1 MVVWLIASILTMT
14 VPAPLTVTSVATL
27 NAPDGLFDAAAQQV
41 VRDQAAWQALWTRL
55 HVNASPAPALP
66 AVDFTR
72 DMVVVAAMGMKSHG
86 GYKIAITAAAE
97 DAGKVIVEVTETSPG
112 ARCMNAMMMTSPVVV
127 AKVPRRAG
135 EVSFNV
141 VRKVVDCQ

>member
-97 DAGKVIVEVTETSPG
+97 DAGKVTVEVTETSPG
-112 ARCMNAMMMTSPVVV
+112 ARCMNAMMMTSPVIV
-127 AKVPRRAG
+127 AKLPRRAG
-135 EVSFNV
+135 DVTFNV

>member
-14 VPAPLTVTSVATL
+14 VPAPLTVTAVATL

-72 DMVVVAAMGMKSHG
+72 DMVVVAAMGTKSHG

-97 DAGKVIVEVTETSPG
+97 DAGKVTVEVTETSPG

-127 AKVPRRAG
+127 AKLPRRAG
-135 EVSFNV
+135 DVTFNV
-141 VRKVVDCQ
+141 VRKIVDCQ

>member
-97 DAGKVIVEVTETSPG
+97 DAGKVTVEVTETSPG
-112 ARCMNAMMMTSPVVV
+112 ARCMNAMMMMSPVVV
-127 AKVPRRAG
+127 AKLPRRAG
-135 EVSFNV
+135 DVTFNV
-141 VRKVVDCQ
+141 VRKIVDCQ

>member
-14 VPAPLTVTSVATL
+14 VPAPLTVTAVATL

-41 VRDQAAWQALWTRL
+41 VRDQAAWQALWTPL
-55 HVNASPAPALP
+55 HVNASPAPPLP

-72 DMVVVAAMGMKSHG
+72 DMVVVAAMGTKSHG

-97 DAGKVIVEVTETSPG
+97 DAGKVTVEVTETSPG

-127 AKVPRRAG
+127 AKLPRRAG
-135 EVSFNV
+135 DVTFNV
-141 VRKVVDCQ
+141 VRKIVDCQ